1 MGSFCITLIN
11 KSRLA
16 AKSDTL
22 APFPSNILTIV
33 TFSSSFLFF
42 SAIFNKL
49 IPLNLMLYL
58 CGI

>member
-11 KSRLA
+11 TSA